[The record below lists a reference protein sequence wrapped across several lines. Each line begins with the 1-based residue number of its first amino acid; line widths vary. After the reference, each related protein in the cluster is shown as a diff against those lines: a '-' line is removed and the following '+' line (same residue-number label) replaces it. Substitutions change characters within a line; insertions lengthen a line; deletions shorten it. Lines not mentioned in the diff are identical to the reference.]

1 MAQKPEERFKRNFI
15 TLVDICNDMVEE
27 GETQGISSVSSTI
40 INIAKIF
47 ISKLEP
53 EFLIERFVR
62 KTYEHWDKIYEKDLD
77 YFADLG
83 LNLFNMTEQKGVDG
97 MLEGEEK
104 GMFGAISM
112 DHISGFKKLLSATYN
127 EGGSEVKI
135 FDDERVEDV
144 WKIMHSFV
152 KQSISYIHERRTMV
166 DGQYTKDYFSN
177 VNVKENAEKWKV
189 KNLV

>member
-1 MAQKPEERFKRNFI
+1 MAEERFKKNFM
-15 TLVDICNDMVEE
+15 TLVDICIDMVEE
-27 GETQGISSVSSTI
+27 GESQNISSVSSTMM
-40 INIAKIF
+40 NIAKIF
-47 ISKLEP
+47 ISKLTP

-62 KTYEHWDKIYEKDLD
+62 KTYEHWDRIYEKDIS
-77 YFADLG
+77 YFTNLG

-97 MLEGEEK
+97 MLDGDEK
-104 GMFGAISM
+104 GLFGAISIE
-112 DHISGFKKLLSATYN
+112 HIAGFKNLLSATYVEDGN
-127 EGGSEVKI
+127 TIEI
-135 FDDERVEDV
+135 FDAERAEDV

-152 KQSISYIHERRTMV
+152 KQSISYIHTRREMV